1 MIHMISL
8 LSDEA
13 LTLSLLDKQHTCAQE
28 ACSIAPWSTNGA
40 WSAVSHTFWLSCC
53 CWEQHS
59 KTNVIRGRNHIVWHA
74 GVPAVNRTITAHA
87 VQARLSL
94 SKTTVDFGSQIV
106 LRSNQV
112 KPPYSLDIVLTSN
125 EATELAW
132 HVGPSSLEGQE
143 GCRGVFTMEPSS
155 GTLAQV
161 TQTYIP
167 KNQML
172 D

>member
-1 MIHMISL
+1 M
-8 LSDEA
+8 
-13 LTLSLLDKQHTCAQE
+13 
-28 ACSIAPWSTNGA
+28 W
-40 WSAVSHTFWLSCC
+40 
-53 CWEQHS
+53 HS
-59 KTNVIRGRNHIVWHA
+59 
-74 GVPAVNRTITAHA
+74 GVPAVIRNITAHA

-94 SKTTVDFGSQIV
+94 SKTMLDFGSQIV

-155 GTLAQV
+155 GILAPV
-161 TQTYIP
+161 RTDPTTP
-167 KNQML
+167 TNRCML
-172 D
+172 DSQRHY